1 MVAAQRIL
9 VVDDEPTVTRGCSRV
24 LGAAGH
30 HVDTAATGRE
40 GMDLATTG
48 QFDVVLTD
56 LRLPD
61 LDGMEL
67 VRLLRSKRPEVNVIV
82 ITGYGSVPSA
92 VEAMRLG
99 VAEYIE
105 KPFTPQEITEAIGR
119 AIKAPPPGPEARID
133 ADAVR
138 QVLRQAGRDAAFGG
152 RVLAEGSRVLSGY
165 SLTPTAKAAIVSG
178 DIAWIEKQCGELSA
192 EERSW
197 LRQRLEAERW

>member
-24 LGAAGH
+24 LGDAGYQ
-30 HVDTAATGRE
+30 VDTAATGRE
-40 GMDLATTG
+40 GLDLAIARR
-48 QFDVVLTD
+48 FDLVLTD

-92 VEAMRLG
+92 VEAMKLG
-99 VAEYIE
+99 VAEYVE
-105 KPFTPQEITEAIGR
+105 KPFTPQEITDAIGR
-119 AIKAPPPGPEARID
+119 AIQAPPPRPETRID

-138 QVLRQAGRDAAFGG
+138 QVLRQASRDAAFGG
-152 RVLAEGSRVLSGY
+152 RILAEGSRVLSGY
-165 SLTPTAKAAIVSG
+165 SLTPAAKAAIVSG
-178 DIAWIEKQCGELSA
+178 DMAWIEKQCGELSA

-197 LRQRLEAERW
+197 LRQRLEAELW